1 MVLALALVLTLIVE
15 RLLHM
20 TSAPQLMRVVS
31 LGLIMVHPSL
41 PLPLQAETKLEAS
54 AYMAVLGPLET
65 ADSVHME
72 EGAAPDTLLQV
83 RLALVLLH
91 QATLRLPQGIRLRR
105 QALAV
110 LVLALHRL
118 ASRQQVLSTRRL
130 LQRTH
135 PHHQRMELPYHLL
148 HRRTHRRPQAT
159 LPRRRHIHLHRQ
171 ATARHHQH
179 KLTAPPHP
187 ITARRLLPIVQL
199 HLCTARAALN
209 LAPEVTDDH
218 QRHQLLPAI
227 AQLARC
233 TVQQALLLMHIPQ
246 RRRNF
251 LQHRQVRHHILQR
264 RQNGLL
270 LRRPTLLRKLSYHSV
285 MLITG

>member
-1 MVLALALVLTLIVE
+1 M
-15 RLLHM
+15 
-20 TSAPQLMRVVS
+20 
-31 LGLIMVHPSL
+31 
-41 PLPLQAETKLEAS
+41 KLEAS

-65 ADSVHME
+65 ADSAHME

-110 LVLALHRL
+110 LVLAPHRL

-148 HRRTHRRPQAT
+148 RRRTRQRPQAT
-159 LPRRRHIHLHRQ
+159 LPRRRRIHLHRQ
-171 ATARHHQH
+171 ATARHHQR

-187 ITARRLLPIVQL
+187 ITAL
-199 HLCTARAALN
+199 
-209 LAPEVTDDH
+209 
-218 QRHQLLPAI
+218 LLPAI
-227 AQLARC
+227 AQLAQY
-233 TVQQALLLMHIPQ
+233 TVQQVLLLMHIPQ
-246 RRRNF
+246 PRRNF